1 MFKTDILFTGF
12 YGHKN
17 TGDDAFIE
25 VAEWGARKFWNKSNN
40 RFLAIGKNLPN
51 TIIPSKGYPITIP
64 KTYSLQSNLLL
75 NNTDYLISA
84 GGSTIHSKLPKNNY
98 KSKAIKRKE
107 NGGAIKIGGIG
118 VSIGPFKS
126 VEDEK
131 AVEEYLKSIDF
142 LAVRDKASFEY
153 VSSLDLPYQ
162 PINAFDLAALLPDI
176 YTFNTDLKRVNKVKN
191 IGVSVCPY
199 ESIQPNMNSAD
210 EKKRNE
216 MTIALLKEIDKKEQV
231 HFKFYVINGN
241 PKIGDYKLTLET
253 INKVSPKSFEIVE
266 YSKNTQKVWESI
278 ANCDFVIST
287 RLHAAIFACFS
298 NTPFMLNEYHR
309 KCGDFLENVGYDSGY
324 RLYDSEFDLK
334 EKGNQI
340 ITIIND
346 NKTYVAPSKI
356 EEMKALALLNFT
368 EITL

>member
-17 TGDDAFIE
+17 IGDDAFIE

-40 RFLAIGKNLPN
+40 RFLAVGKNLPN
-51 TIIPSKGYPITIP
+51 TIVPSKGYPITIP
-64 KTYSLQSNLLL
+64 KTYTLQSKVLL

-84 GGSTIHSKLPKNNY
+84 GGSTIHSKLQSTNI
-98 KSKAIKRKE
+98 KSKAIELKK
-107 NGGAIKIGGIG
+107 NGSDIKIGGIG

-131 AVEEYLKSIDF
+131 AVASYLKSIDF
-142 LAVRDKASFEY
+142 LAVRDQTSFDY
-153 VSSLDLPYQ
+153 ASSLDLPYQ

-176 YTFNTDLKRVNKVKN
+176 YGFNNDLKQVNKIKT

-199 ESIQPNMNSAD
+199 ESIQPNMNAVD
-210 EKKRNE
+210 EAKRNE
-216 MTIALLKEIDKKEQV
+216 MTIALLKEIDKKEDV

-241 PKIGDYKLTLET
+241 ARIGDYKLTLET

-266 YSKNTQKVWESI
+266 YSKDTQNIWESI

-309 KCGDFLENVGYDSGY
+309 KCGDFLENVDYDNRY
-324 RLYDSEFDLK
+324 RLHNSEYDIK
-334 EKGNQI
+334 ERVDQI
-340 ITIIND
+340 ITIIN
-346 NKTYVAPSKI
+346 NNNAYVAPNKI
-356 EEMKALALLNFT
+356 EKMKALSLSNFT
-368 EITL
+368 EISL

>member
-51 TIIPSKGYPITIP
+51 AIVPSKGYPITIP
-64 KTYSLQSNLLL
+64 KTYTLQSSLLL
-75 NNTDYLISA
+75 NNTGYLISA
-84 GGSTIHSKLPKNNY
+84 GGSTIHSKLQSTNI
-98 KSKAIKRKE
+98 KSKAIELKK
-107 NGGAIKIGGIG
+107 NGSNIKIGAIG

-126 VEDEK
+126 VEDEE
-131 AVEEYLKSIDF
+131 AVTLYLKGIDF
-142 LAVRDKASFEY
+142 LAVRDQASFDY
-153 VSSLDLPYQ
+153 ASSLDLPYQ
-162 PINAFDLAALLPDI
+162 PINAFDLAALLPEI
-176 YTFNTDLKRVNKVKN
+176 YDFKTVQKQVNNVKT

-210 EKKRNE
+210 EARRNE
-216 MTIALLKEIDKKEQV
+216 MTIALLKEIDKKEEV

-241 PKIGDYKLTLET
+241 ARIGDYNLTLET
-253 INKVSPKSFEIVE
+253 IKKVSPKSFEIVE
-266 YSKNTQKVWESI
+266 YSKNTQNIWESI
-278 ANCDFVIST
+278 ANCDFVVST

-309 KCGDFLENVGYDSGY
+309 KCGDFLENVGYSSGY
-324 RLYDSEFDLK
+324 RLHNSEFEID
-334 EKGNQI
+334 ERANQI

-346 NKTYVAPSKI
+346 IGTYVAPNKV
-356 EEMKALALLNFT
+356 EKMKEMALLNFT
-368 EITL
+368 EISL